1 MGALIKRAISKGM
14 RLSWLRSL
22 IALRAIV
29 LFSIE
34 LLMFIL
40 VYMKRF
46 STDLLKVHNPS
57 LSIQSLFKQITAFVY
72 LLIHLT

>member
-1 MGALIKRAISKGM
+1 
-14 RLSWLRSL
+14 
-22 IALRAIV
+22 
-29 LFSIE
+29 
-34 LLMFIL
+34 MFIL

-72 LLIHLT
+72 LQIHLNSALYFTISTFLSLAITCQ